1 MRLPAI
7 IATLILAATPPLA
20 AEPAHY
26 LLEPDKSVVAFETDF
41 GGGAALI
48 TGRMPVLAAD
58 LTIDFTQVAASHVNV
73 TLDVAHA
80 STSNPLA
87 TEAMMGARVLDI
99 SHFPQITFSSTSIR
113 PAGEGAAI
121 AGNLTIRGVTLP
133 VTLAAQIYRQKGTAE
148 GDRNALSILL
158 TGTVSRSA
166 FGASGF
172 PDMVGDDVRLKILA
186 RIRRDG

>member
-99 SHFPQITFSSTSIR
+99 AHFPQITFSSTSIR

-121 AGNLTIRGVTLP
+121 AGNLTIRG